1 MEKSGQG
8 VKWGSRG
15 KNKSMETVEGKLME
29 GKGSA
34 LQNDGID
41 PRMSETCGGWTGHLI
56 TGGQTYRSLIMYS

>member
-1 MEKSGQG
+1 
-8 VKWGSRG
+8 
-15 KNKSMETVEGKLME
+15 METVEGKLME